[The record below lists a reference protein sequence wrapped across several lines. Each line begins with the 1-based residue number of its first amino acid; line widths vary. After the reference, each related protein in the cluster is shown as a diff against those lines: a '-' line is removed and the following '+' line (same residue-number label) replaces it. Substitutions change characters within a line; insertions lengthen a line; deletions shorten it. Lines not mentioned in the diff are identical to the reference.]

1 MNNTSAPNVTKPYM
15 FIFQPYF
22 SRLTWILGILMTH
35 TVLALIITFSNV
47 VVLVAFFK
55 NSKLRTTTNLVIIS
69 MATADLLVG
78 CVVIPLWLYIADLDF
93 MVGPP
98 FQKWQQLMHRAYSY
112 IDQALGLNSIFQLV
126 LLHCLRSYSIAFP
139 LRHRQLS
146 NRPVVVGCLVVWAIC
161 IAFPPLVR
169 EVIIPKSCL
178 FCFVYVTLIAN
189 IGLPLVLLT
198 IANIILWKSV
208 AKSSRASQ
216 KKDKK
221 ILVTVAILIGI
232 LCVCFLPFLITNVIV
247 TVKRKLLFSRD
258 AIMGLKFLHF
268 CNSALNPPIYALR
281 HPEMARTFKA
291 MFSMHSARDVG
302 QSTRTRVTN
311 NTSTS
316 QVLSTST

>member
-1 MNNTSAPNVTKPYM
+1 MNNTTAPNVTNPYM
-15 FIFQPYF
+15 FVFQPYF

-35 TVLALIITFSNV
+35 TVLAVFITFSNA
-47 VVLVAFFK
+47 VVLAAFFK

-78 CVVIPLWLYIADLDF
+78 CVVIPLWLYTADLNF

-98 FQKWQQLMHRAYSY
+98 FQKWYLKLYRAYLY

-146 NRPVVVGCLVVWAIC
+146 SRPVVVACLVVWAIC

-178 FCFVYVTLIAN
+178 YCFVYVTLIAN

-198 IANIILWKSV
+198 IANTILWKSV

-221 ILVTVAILIGI
+221 ILVTVGILIGI
-232 LCVCFLPFLITNVIV
+232 LCVCFLPFLIANVVV
-247 TVKRKLLFSRD
+247 TVKRDHLFSRD
-258 AIMGLKFLHF
+258 AIIGLKFLHF

-291 MFSMHSARDVG
+291 MFNLRSQRDVG
-302 QSTRTRVTN
+302 ESTRTRVTN
-311 NTSTS
+311 NVSTS
-316 QVLSTST
+316 QVLSTTT